1 MQPIDL
7 IRREMPDAIRQ
18 LRAVHDWTDRDITD
32 LREAVRRA
40 VIERDCLPQWAAW
53 LGELAEYARQRTAQ
67 VRAMEVEMAA
77 MARAANARRQPWLRV
92 A

>member
-7 IRREMPDAIRQ
+7 IRRDMPDAIRQ
-18 LRAVHDWTDRDITD
+18 LQAVHDWTDRDVTD

-53 LGELAEYARQRTAQ
+53 LGELAEHARQRTAH

-77 MARAANARRQPWLRV
+77 MAREANARQQPWLRV

>member
-7 IRREMPDAIRQ
+7 IRRDMPDAIRQ
-18 LRAVHDWTDRDITD
+18 LRAVHDWADRDITD

-77 MARAANARRQPWLRV
+77 MARAANAQRQPWLRV